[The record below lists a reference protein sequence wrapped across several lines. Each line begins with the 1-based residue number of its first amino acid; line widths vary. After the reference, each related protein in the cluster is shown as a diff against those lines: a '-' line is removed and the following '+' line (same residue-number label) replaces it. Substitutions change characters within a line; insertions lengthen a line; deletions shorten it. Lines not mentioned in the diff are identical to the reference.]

1 MVGNFSLSSSKFRRK
16 LGRLEVE
23 DREIGEEWREM
34 EEKINRVLREMEGGK
49 ELESRRRRGSGMS
62 AKNKKRSKERTKEI
76 DK

>member
-49 ELESRRRRGSGMS
+49 ELKRRRGRGNGMS
-62 AKNKKRSKERTKEI
+62 SKNKKER
-76 DK
+76 